1 MTSRSLRSGAF
12 AGALLGA
19 LFAATV
25 GAKAQ
30 TAPASPSVLIVHG
43 IEGTDSGSA
52 NLPTLPVNIKIDST
66 CLQGIGQF
74 GDALGPYPLATGSHT
89 ITFYPAN
96 LASPCSGTSVVNQ
109 TISLTAGQQ
118 LAFVAAEGA
127 NQVFTLNLGTAIPTG
142 SAQAIV
148 LNATNASAPLDVLFY
163 TGKKLDTE
171 LKVIAAGGQQTYT
184 ITPFSNYLIKVILNG
199 TPVSDVIAGPLG
211 ISAANRA
218 AELVFLVGSSANGT
232 VTAIR
237 REIPAILY

>member
-1 MTSRSLRSGAF
+1 
-12 AGALLGA
+12 
-19 LFAATV
+19 
-25 GAKAQ
+25 
-30 TAPASPSVLIVHG
+30 
-43 IEGTDSGSA
+43 
-52 NLPTLPVNIKIDST
+52 
-66 CLQGIGQF
+66 
-74 GDALGPYPLATGSHT
+74 
-89 ITFYPAN
+89 
-96 LASPCSGTSVVNQ
+96 
-109 TISLTAGQQ
+109 